1 MIHNTHKG
9 LMGMKRTHASDAWR
23 VAAFLALSGGFQDA
37 YSFLARGYVFAN
49 AQTGNIVLFGT
60 KVFALDIAGAIHYL
74 LPVIS
79 SARDG
84 VHVGGARGI
93 FPASSFGYFALAA
106 GSSYR
111 RSCTSVR
118 SWFHPVQFRLR
129 GQRHRFVYMRDAG
142 TGVPQDTWQCLLQ
155 HDVHR

>member
-37 YSFLARGYVFAN
+37 YSFFARGHVFAN

-74 LPVIS
+74 LPVT
-79 SARDG
+79 AFMLG
-84 VHVGGARGI
+84 V
-93 FPASSFGYFALAA
+93 LAA
-106 GSSYR
+106 FFLRR
-111 RSCTSVR
+111 RSVTLHWRQEVLIIEVVLLFVVGFIPSGFDFAANAIVSFTCAMQ
-118 SWFHPVQFRLR
+118 VQAFRKIH
-129 GQRHRFVYMRDAG
+129 GNVYSSTMCIGR
-142 TGVPQDTWQCLLQ
+142 
-155 HDVHR
+155 R

>member
-37 YSFLARGYVFAN
+37 YSFLARGHVFAN

-74 LPVIS
+74 LPVTAFMLGIS
-79 SARDG
+79 WRRRWT
-84 VHVGGARGI
+84 HCRH
-93 FPASSFGYFALAA
+93 AA
-106 GSSYR
+106 K
-111 RSCTSVR
+111 
-118 SWFHPVQFRLR
+118 L
-129 GQRHRFVYMRDAG
+129 FVTQACG
-142 TGVPQDTWQCLLQ
+142 LL
-155 HDVHR
+155 

>member
-37 YSFLARGYVFAN
+37 YSFLARGHVFAN

-74 LPVIS
+74 LPVTAFMSPWIM
-79 SARDG
+79 
-84 VHVGGARGI
+84 V
-93 FPASSFGYFALAA
+93 
-106 GSSYR
+106 
-111 RSCTSVR
+111 
-118 SWFHPVQFRLR
+118 
-129 GQRHRFVYMRDAG
+129 
-142 TGVPQDTWQCLLQ
+142 
-155 HDVHR
+155 